1 MKKLLIKTGYC
12 RYKKMKETLSSKLDE
27 PYIRIC
33 LGRSEVDIIK
43 AKRLDEVHQLINYIK
58 TKRRANK
65 YSKSFKFVQICM
77 NFQDFLERKFSK
89 YQPNNKNVNG

>member
-1 MKKLLIKTGYC
+1 
-12 RYKKMKETLSSKLDE
+12 MKETLSSKLDE

-33 LGRSEVDIIK
+33 LGRSEADIIR

-89 YQPNNKNVNG
+89 Y